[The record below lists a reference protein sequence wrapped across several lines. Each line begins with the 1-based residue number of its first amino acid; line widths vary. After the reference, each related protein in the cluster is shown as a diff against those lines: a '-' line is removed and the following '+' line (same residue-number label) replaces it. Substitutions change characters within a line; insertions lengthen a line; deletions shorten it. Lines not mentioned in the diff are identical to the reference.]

1 MSRGGTRPGAGR
13 KPGTVSEATKA
24 RKKMADEAIK
34 AMEADSITPL
44 HIFRRVMGGDVSI
57 TEMQLEAA
65 KAAAPY
71 VHARLSA
78 VTMNATVKRSVT
90 DYSDEEL
97 AALAADGEGESE
109 G

>member
-1 MSRGGTRPGAGR
+1 MSRGGIRPGAGR
-13 KPGTVSEATKA
+13 KPGSMSETTKA

-34 AMEADSITPL
+34 AMEADSVTPL
-44 HIFRRVMGGDVSI
+44 HIFRRVMAGDVSI

-90 DYSDEEL
+90 DYTDEEL
-97 AALAADGEGESE
+97 AALAGCSEGEGES
-109 G
+109 